1 MRDLP
6 LIIPL
11 EQREYVG
18 SAGIGSS
25 QLARPVLY
33 FQMNYRDT
41 LDDLDAGEARI
52 DIRCRTIFVDP
63 LEDVFNGARILHSLT
78 VARDG
83 CGRMKRRVHE
93 IAVTCTRPRDVAM
106 HRARDRI
113 MFDEIRVGGRFRR
126 GETVGSIDGEWSRAR
141 SS

>member
-6 LIIPL
+6 RIIPL
-11 EQREYVG
+11 EQSEYIG
-18 SAGIGSS
+18 SARIGSS

-52 DIRCRTIFVDP
+52 DIRCRTVFVDP

-78 VARDG
+78 VTGDG
-83 CGRMKRRVHE
+83 CGRMKSRAHK
-93 IAVTCTRPRDVAM
+93 IAVACTRPRDVAM

-113 MFDEIRVGGRFRR
+113 MFDEVRVGGGLRR
-126 GETVGSIDGEWSRAR
+126 GEIVGSIDGEWIGAR
-141 SS
+141 GS